1 MRRPHSFAAMAARF
15 PNLDG
20 LRFLAAAL
28 VVLDHLQQHRA
39 NLGLPHWGDL
49 HHWERLGH
57 LGVLLFFVLSGFLI
71 TFLLLEEERETG
83 RIHYGRFQV
92 RRVLRIWPLYFLLV
106 VLSLYVFPALPWMDM
121 PDAPAEAITAD
132 RPRKLLLY
140 ALFVPSLVPSL
151 AGPVPHAGHLWT
163 IGTEVHFYLLWPLLL
178 LLVRKHRLWL
188 AVAVML
194 SYPLGMRMLGSAW
207 AAVAVPHQQLVLLYW
222 SQANL
227 ESLGLGALCA
237 ILAFRGGRPL
247 DLLLN
252 RHLFRVAVV
261 AAVILVLF
269 GMPLGPRAYKV
280 GTFLFGFIILN
291 LAVNP
296 AVGKPLEWE
305 PLRYLGRIS
314 YGIYMYHLA
323 VIVGVVNVL
332 LAIDRVHDVLLYP
345 LVFGVTI
352 GVSALSFRYFEGF
365 FQGFRKRWLRR
376 TG

>member
-1 MRRPHSFAAMAARF
+1 MAGTRTRF

-20 LRFLAAAL
+20 LRFIAAAA
-28 VVLDHLQQHRA
+28 VILDHVEHHKA
-39 NLGLPHWGDL
+39 NMGLPYWGNTDHWDMV
-49 HHWERLGH
+49 GH

-71 TFLLLEEERETG
+71 TYLLLEEERDSG
-83 RIHYGRFQV
+83 RIAYGRFQM
-92 RRVLRIWPLYFLLV
+92 RRVLRIWPVYFLLV
-106 VLSLYVFPALPWMDM
+106 ALSLFVFPRISLMEMPGFS
-121 PDAPAEAITAD
+121 PDAIMANW
-132 RPRKLLLY
+132 PRKLLLY
-140 ALFVPSLVPSL
+140 VLFLPSMVSL
-151 AGPVPHAGHLWT
+151 YAGMVPHADHLWT

-178 LLVRKHRLWL
+178 LLVRKHRLLL

-194 SYPLGMRMLGSAW
+194 SYPLGMRLLGSVW
-207 AAVAVPHQQLVLLYW
+207 AAEVMPHQQLVLLYW
-222 SQANL
+222 SQANV

-237 ILAFRGGRPL
+237 ILAFRGGRVL

-261 AAVILVLF
+261 AAVALVLF
-269 GMPLGPRAYKV
+269 GMPLGPRAYKA
-280 GTFLFGFIILN
+280 GTFLFGLIILN

-323 VIVGVVNVL
+323 VIVLVINVL
-332 LAIDRVHDVLLYP
+332 LAMGQVYDVLIYP
-345 LVFGVTI
+345 LVFGITI

-376 TG
+376 AA